1 MMGTDSGATVDTGPA
16 SVDAAASDAGTDS
29 ASAVA
34 PGSPVLTAA
43 TLVTHGTMSLT
54 WTLPAS
60 GCDTIVVNRKKD
72 AGVYAVAQTVTG
84 VATSAMDMPGHATGM
99 YCYTLVCTL
108 GGMMSAPSNERCVTQ

>member
-1 MMGTDSGATVDTGPA
+1 MIDSSVPVDSGVAQQDAATTADAGSDSGAT
-16 SVDAAASDAGTDS
+16 
-29 ASAVA
+29 VA

-43 TLVTHGTMSLT
+43 RLVTHGTMSLT

-72 AGVYAVAQTVTG
+72 AGAYAVAQMLTG
-84 VATSAMDMPGHATGM
+84 VAVSAMDMPGHATGT

-108 GGMMSAPSNERCVTQ
+108 GGMASEPSNERCVTQ